1 MEVSSR
7 NIRKLSL
14 LGPSG
19 AVGAAME
26 ELITDR
32 EDVYVLT
39 ADLCTFSGLDR
50 FKMRYPGKIFNMGI
64 AEQNMVAA
72 AAGMA
77 KEGLTPFVTS
87 YATFL
92 CARAADSV
100 RVNLS
105 YMKLPVKLIGL
116 TSGYAAGFLGATH
129 MCIEDIAFMRCLPN
143 MTVISPADCTEIV
156 KAVIA
161 SADTDAPVY
170 IRLTGNMPSS
180 IVYTGD
186 YDFVIGKAVKLKEGG
201 DICFF
206 ACGSMVYTVMKV
218 AEELEEMGINST
230 VINMH
235 TIKPLDKDIIDEMA
249 GKTKL
254 FVTVE
259 EHSVLGG
266 LGSAIAEYISNKK
279 TGPVLER
286 VGIEDFFVKAGD
298 YEYQLAESGLS
309 GVQIKERVLKVY
321 KDIV

>member
-1 MEVSSR
+1 MEINSR

-19 AVGAAME
+19 AVGTAME
-26 ELITDR
+26 ELVKDR
-32 EDVYVLT
+32 DDVYVLT

-50 FKMRYPGKIFNMGI
+50 FKAKYPGRIFNMGI
-64 AEQNMVAA
+64 AEQNMVAV

-77 KEGLTPFVTS
+77 KEGLNPFVTS

-105 YMKLPVKLIGL
+105 YMQLPVKMIGL

-156 KAVIA
+156 KAVTA
-161 SADTDAPVY
+161 SADIDAPVY

-180 IVYTGD
+180 IIYTED
-186 YDFVIGKAVKLKEGG
+186 YDFVIGKAVKLKEGS

-206 ACGSMVYTVMKV
+206 ACGSMVYKVMKI
-218 AEELEEMGINST
+218 AEGLEEMGINSA
-230 VINMH
+230 VVNMH

-254 FVTVE
+254 FITVE
-259 EHSVLGG
+259 EHNVLGG
-266 LGSAIAEYISNKK
+266 LGSAVAEYISNKK
-279 TGPVLER
+279 SGPILER
-286 VGIEDFFVKAGD
+286 IGIEDLFIKSGD
-298 YEYQLAESGLS
+298 YEYQLSESGLS
-309 GVQIKERVLKVY
+309 DNQIKERVLKVY
-321 KDIV
+321 KDII